1 MALDLDALRRLS
13 LRATQTITRRDT
25 ILYALSV
32 GVGSDPMD
40 EAQLPYV
47 YEEGLR
53 ALPTMAITLTYP
65 PLLAAYAAAGVVPG
79 RVLHGEQRFR
89 LKQPLPVEG
98 SLDGETRVIGLVDKG
113 PGRGLLVYNQTR
125 IQDAASGRH
134 VATLTSSSFFLDE
147 GGCGLPHQ
155 EPALVRRAVPGREP
169 DLVCAL
175 PTRPDAALLYRLS
188 GDWNPLH
195 VLPSLARASGYAR
208 PILHGRC
215 SFGIAG
221 HAVLRAVCGWDA
233 SRLRGMTA
241 RFTSPVI
248 PGETLRTEIWHA
260 DGGVHFRTR
269 VVERD
274 VVALDNGFAELD
286 G

>member
-1 MALDLDALRRLS
+1 MALDLDALRSLS

-32 GVGSDPMD
+32 GVGSDPLD

-47 YEEGLR
+47 YEDGLR

-89 LKQPLPVEG
+89 LHAPLPVEG
-98 SLDGETRVIGLVDKG
+98 TLEGQTSVIGLVDKG
-113 PGRGLLVYNQTR
+113 PGRGLLVYNQTE
-125 IQDAASGRH
+125 IADAADGRR
-134 VATLTSSSFFLDE
+134 VVTLTSSSFFLDE
-147 GGCGLPHQ
+147 GGCGLPPQ
-155 EPALVRRAVPGREP
+155 APAIERRAVPERAP
-169 DLVCAL
+169 DAVCEL

-215 SFGIAG
+215 SFGMAG
-221 HAVLRAVCGWDA
+221 HAVLRAACGWDA

-241 RFTSPVI
+241 RFTTPVM
-248 PGETLRTEIWHA
+248 PGETLRTELWHA

-269 VVERD
+269 VAERG

>member
-89 LKQPLPVEG
+89 LEQPLPVEG